1 MSRQEGLPIL
11 GMNSMSV
18 EFFLDTNI
26 LVYTFDPTDHA
37 KQTRALSLVENAL
50 EHQTG
55 VISYQVVQ
63 ELLNVATRKFAHP
76 LTPQQARRYLETVLE
91 PLCSVYASVPL
102 YRKAIDVQERWRHGF
117 YDSLIIASA
126 LQAGCHTLYSEDL
139 HDGQAIES
147 CGIPRYRACWETSAV
162 SSLNKTCPYGTIVF
176 IDNACSSSFSICTL
190 TASLTILCC

>member
-55 VISYQVVQ
+55 VISFQVAQ

-91 PLCSVYASVPL
+91 PLCSVYAGVPL
-102 YRKAIDVQERWRHGF
+102 YRKAIDVRERWRYGF

-147 CGIPRYRACWETSAV
+147 
-162 SSLNKTCPYGTIVF
+162 LTIVNPF
-176 IDNACSSSFSICTL
+176 G
-190 TASLTILCC
+190 